1 MRPLQVRHR
10 IARGR
15 ISEQLLQR
23 FHDVGMFFFDPLATA
38 AWLAD
43 AGVVEALRSLEFSLP
58 PADRRATHPGDD
70 RQPLDPSSTVDR
82 RPEAS
87 AKTRRHFSSR
97 VEIS

>member
-1 MRPLQVRHR
+1 MS
-10 IARGR
+10 GC
-15 ISEQLLQR
+15 
-23 FHDVGMFFFDPLATA
+23 FFFDPFATA

-43 AGVVEALRSLEFSLP
+43 AGGVEALRSLEFSLP

-87 AKTRRHFSSR
+87 EDPPPLLIEGGDQLIDGPMFLDDLVS
-97 VEIS
+97 